1 MKLLK
6 IFLPIILLA
15 LTVYYCSTVP
25 ITGRSQLSLI
35 PDSEMNAMSFSQ
47 YSEFIKTN
55 KLSSNKTDVDIVK
68 RVGVKIQHAVETYFA
83 QKNLSKELAGYQWE
97 FNVVESEEV
106 NAWCMPGGKVVV
118 YTGILPITKDETGLA
133 VVMGHEIAH
142 AIAKHGSE
150 RMSQGLLQQLGGV
163 ALSVALQDE
172 PETTQAIFMTAYG
185 VGTTVGVMLPFSR
198 THESEADHLG
208 LIFMAMAGYDPNYAV
223 DFWTRMAAN
232 SQGAP
237 PEWLSTHP
245 SNETRIAN
253 IKKLLPEALSYYN
266 KN

>member
-1 MKLLK
+1 
-6 IFLPIILLA
+6 
-15 LTVYYCSTVP
+15 
-25 ITGRSQLSLI
+25 
-35 PDSEMNAMSFSQ
+35 MNAMSFSQ

-55 KLSSNKTDVDIVK
+55 KLSSNKTDIDMVK

-83 QKNLSKELAGYQWE
+83 QKNLSKELTGYQWE
-97 FNVVESEEV
+97 FNVVESQEV

-118 YTGILPITKDETGLA
+118 YTGILPITQNETGLA

-232 SQGAP
+232 SGGGAP